1 MVRIGEIPHLSGAG
15 VLTSAGTATPTTL
28 RLRLHF
34 AGAHAASVS
43 LINIEDLKIMGQKF
57 PENDLKELQSAKNL
71 LENPGVAAKVTN
83 LIGAPVEKGL
93 GLLPDNWKEKIGGV
107 TETALMKA
115 SDAAI
120 FTMKDLPG
128 ESSSTIWHKLGVAV
142 SGGVG
147 GFFGISAIAVE
158 LPISTTIMLRSI
170 ADIARSEGES
180 VSQVEVKLACL
191 EVFALGGTSDADD
204 GTESGYYAV
213 RAALAKSVADAAEFL
228 ATKTLTEEGAP
239 VLVRFIA
246 KVAERFSIQITEKAA
261 AQAVPAI
268 GAAGGAIINTV
279 FMDHF
284 QDMAKGHFVV
294 RRLERKHGK
303 ELVQKIYQ
311 ELPRLG

>member
-1 MVRIGEIPHLSGAG
+1 M
-15 VLTSAGTATPTTL
+15 T
-28 RLRLHF
+28 
-34 AGAHAASVS
+34 
-43 LINIEDLKIMGQKF
+43 IEFPDKDRKDLQF
-57 PENDLKELQSAKNL
+57 AKNL
-71 LENPGVAAKVTN
+71 LENPGIAAKVTN
-83 LIGAPVEKGL
+83 LIGTPIEKAI
-93 GLLPDNWKEKIGGV
+93 GLLPDNWNKNIVEV
-107 TETALMKA
+107 TQAALLKA

-120 FTMKDLPG
+120 FTMKNIPG
-128 ESSSTIWHKLGVAV
+128 EPSSNIWHKLGVAI

-158 LPISTTIMLRSI
+158 LPVSTTIMLRSI

-180 VSQVEVKLACL
+180 ISEVEVKLACL
-191 EVFALGGTSDADD
+191 EVFALGGGSESDD

-228 ATKTLTEEGAP
+228 ASKTLTDEGAP
-239 VLVRFIA
+239 FLVRFIA

-303 ELVQKIYQ
+303 DIVQKIYR
-311 ELPRLG
+311 ELPKVG

>member
-1 MVRIGEIPHLSGAG
+1 M
-15 VLTSAGTATPTTL
+15 T
-28 RLRLHF
+28 
-34 AGAHAASVS
+34 
-43 LINIEDLKIMGQKF
+43 IEF
-57 PENDLKELQSAKNL
+57 PEKDRQELQFAKNL
-71 LENPGVAAKVTN
+71 LENPGVAAKVVN
-83 LIGAPVEKGL
+83 LIGIPIEKGL
-93 GLLPDNWKEKIGGV
+93 GLLPDNWNKNIGEV
-107 TETALMKA
+107 TQAALLKA
-115 SDAAI
+115 SRAAI
-120 FTMKDLPG
+120 LTMKDVPG
-128 ESSSTIWHKLGVAV
+128 EPSSNLWHKLGVAI

-147 GFFGISAIAVE
+147 GFLGISAITVE

-180 VSQVEVKLACL
+180 ISEAEVKLACL
-191 EVFALGGTSDADD
+191 EVFALGGASKSDD

-228 ATKTLTEEGAP
+228 ASKTVTDEGAP
-239 VLVRFIA
+239 FLIRFIS

-284 QDMAKGHFVV
+284 QDMAIGHFVV

-303 ELVQKIYQ
+303 DVVQKIYH
-311 ELPRLG
+311 ELPKIG